1 MMRWSEA
8 LLQKQKPKPSR
19 RHGVTGLGAPASA
32 DVQPRAVLRLRRA
45 TRL

>member
-8 LLQKQKPKPSR
+8 LPQKQKLSR
-19 RHGVTGLGAPASA
+19 RHGVAGLGAPASA
-32 DVQPRAVLRLRRA
+32 DVQPRSVLRLRRA